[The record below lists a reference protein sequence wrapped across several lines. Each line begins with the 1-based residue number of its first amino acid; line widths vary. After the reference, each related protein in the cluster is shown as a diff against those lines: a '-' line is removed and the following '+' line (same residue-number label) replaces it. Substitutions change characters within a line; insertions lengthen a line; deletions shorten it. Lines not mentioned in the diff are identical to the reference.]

1 MRRLIGEI
9 AVESFRQFFCIASL
23 QLSMGE
29 LIYLNDRR
37 ADRLRPVRD
46 ESPTFFFDL
55 GCPLSY
61 LAAERVERTLGVV
74 RWVPAAAVALPD
86 AGRQPHEL
94 EALRERAE
102 RGARALRLPLV
113 WPDQFPARVPCA
125 LRAAM
130 HACELGAGPRFA
142 LAAMRLAFCGGF
154 DLDDP
159 ETLAEAAAAAGVP
172 LQECMAAAGESD
184 RDEVLLSTTRGLLRR
199 GIKELPVIRVGR
211 RWFEG
216 EHGLVAASAL
226 LREPSAYDHPLAPV
240 C

>member
-1 MRRLIGEI
+1 
-9 AVESFRQFFCIASL
+9 
-23 QLSMGE
+23 MGE
-29 LIYLNDRR
+29 LIYLEDRR
-37 ADRLRPVRD
+37 ADRLGPARG
-46 ESPTFFFDL
+46 ESPTFYFDI

-61 LAAERVERTLGVV
+61 LAAERVERTLGDV
-74 RWVPAAAVALPD
+74 RWVPAAAIALSDESRPARD
-86 AGRQPHEL
+86 HGHD
-94 EALRERAE
+94 ALRDRAE

-113 WPDQFPARVPCA
+113 WPERFPADVPCA

-130 HACELGAGPRFA
+130 RACELGAGPRFA

-159 ETLAEAAAAAGVP
+159 ETLAEAAAAAGLP

-184 RDEVLLSTTRGLLRR
+184 RDEVLLRTARGLR
-199 GIKELPVIRVGR
+199 GRGLNELPVVRVGQ

-226 LREPSAYDHPLAPV
+226 LREPIAYDHPLAPV

>member
-1 MRRLIGEI
+1 
-9 AVESFRQFFCIASL
+9 
-23 QLSMGE
+23 MGD
-29 LIYLNDRR
+29 LIYLDDRR

-61 LAAERVERTLGVV
+61 LAAERVERTLGDV
-74 RWVPAAAVALPD
+74 RWVPAAAAALPGESRPAHD
-86 AGRQPHEL
+86 L

-102 RGARALRLPLV
+102 RGARVLRLPLV
-113 WPDQFPARVPCA
+113 WPDHFPARVPCA

-130 HACELGAGPRFA
+130 RACELGAGPRFA

-184 RDEVLLSTTRGLLRR
+184 RDEVLLSTTRGLRRR
-199 GIKELPVIRVGR
+199 GISELPAIRVGR